1 MPVVSNTSPV
11 LNLALIDRLGL
22 LCDRFGEIW
31 VPPAVLKELRLEEDL
46 AGSRAVLAA
55 REAGWIRLKK
65 R

>member
-46 AGSRAVLAA
+46 AGSRGGASSTGSGMAS
-55 REAGWIRLKK
+55 G
-65 R
+65 